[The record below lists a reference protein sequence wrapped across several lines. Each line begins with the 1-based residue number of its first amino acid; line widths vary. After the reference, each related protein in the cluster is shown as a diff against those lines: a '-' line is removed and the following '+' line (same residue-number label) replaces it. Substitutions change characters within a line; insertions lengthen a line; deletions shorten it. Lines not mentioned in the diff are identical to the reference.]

1 MYTRFCKYAIAL
13 ILGLLALIICVF
25 KMNESFR
32 MVDDSAAYISQAIA
46 IAQGTTGK
54 FIADSALMIGKYDLE
69 YMTPTTY
76 PWGFP
81 LILSP
86 IYKIFG
92 FNIFAFKSV
101 GIVCY
106 AIFVGIFYLFCVRR
120 LTKTYAIFATLLFA
134 LNPYMTNFAANEI
147 YSDIPFLLVSFVAL
161 IILGKLFA
169 NSTHYGKIAESSSK
183 STKIGLFIATFG
195 GIFML
200 FASLTRIN
208 GFVILCA
215 LIVMQSILII
225 KHFAPQ
231 IFCVKFL
238 SPFARI
244 NSPYSWRIHAIPHI
258 IFIIGFTGISFVLSS
273 GSGRHLEY
281 LTLITPQSILRN
293 LSLIKFDWLI
303 PLGTNFDILLF
314 VICAI
319 FILLGIYAKIY
330 KNAESAQNIFYIIF
344 ILGFFVLIALWVEFE
359 KRFLFLS
366 APFLVFWCFCGI
378 EFIDKVILNRAVAVF
393 IIFIL
398 LNLVWINV
406 RDISFIKSDTSPDSA
421 YSAESRQ
428 IYNFIIANTSE
439 NAIIISFKP
448 RIFYLNT
455 ARLGFV
461 SPKIERLSEAD
472 FVVWNGRYVN
482 DLHTMQDI
490 LSPKFREKTELI
502 FQNSEYKLFKI
513 IK

>member
-1 MYTRFCKYAIAL
+1 MRARFCEYTIAL
-13 ILGLLALIICVF
+13 VLALLAAIICAF
-25 KMNESFR
+25 KMGESFR

-46 IAQGTTGK
+46 LAQGTTRN
-54 FIADSALMIGKYDLE
+54 FINDSAFMIGKYDLE

-81 LILSP
+81 LILTP
-86 IYKIFG
+86 IYQIFG

-101 GIVCY
+101 GIICY
-106 AIFVGIFYLFCVRR
+106 AVFVGIFYLFCVRR
-120 LTKTYAIFATLLFA
+120 LAKIYAIFASLLFA

-147 YSDIPFLLVSFVAL
+147 YSDISFLLVSFVVL
-161 IILGKLFA
+161 IILGKLFVYSA
-169 NSTHYGKIAESSSK
+169 NCGKIAESSVKSSK
-183 STKIGLFIATFG
+183 SGLFIATFG

-200 FASLTRIN
+200 FATLIRIN

-215 LIVMQSILII
+215 LIAMHSILFA
-225 KHFAPQ
+225 KHLAPKILSTQ
-231 IFCVKFL
+231 IL
-238 SPFARI
+238 SPLARI
-244 NSPYSWRIHAIPHI
+244 NSPHSWRIHAIPHI
-258 IFIIGFTGISFVLSS
+258 IFITGFTGISFVLSS

-281 LTLITPQSILRN
+281 LTLITLESILQN

-303 PLGTNFDILLF
+303 PLGTNFDGLLF
-314 VICAI
+314 GICAI

-330 KNAESAQNIFYIIF
+330 KSAESPQNIFYLIF
-344 ILGFFVLIALWVEFE
+344 VLGFFTLIALWVEFE

-366 APFLVFWCFCGI
+366 APFLIFWCFCGI
-378 EFIDKVILNRAVAVF
+378 EFINKAILNRAVAVF
-393 IIFIL
+393 TIFIL
-398 LNLVWINV
+398 INLAWINV
-406 RDISFIKSDTSPDSA
+406 RDISFIKSDTAPDNA

-428 IYNFIIANTSE
+428 IYDFIIANTPE

-448 RIFYLNT
+448 RVFYLNT

-461 SPKIERLSEAD
+461 SSKIERLSEAD

-490 LSPKFREKTELI
+490 LSPEFRERTELV
-502 FQNSEYKLFKI
+502 FQNGEYKFFKI